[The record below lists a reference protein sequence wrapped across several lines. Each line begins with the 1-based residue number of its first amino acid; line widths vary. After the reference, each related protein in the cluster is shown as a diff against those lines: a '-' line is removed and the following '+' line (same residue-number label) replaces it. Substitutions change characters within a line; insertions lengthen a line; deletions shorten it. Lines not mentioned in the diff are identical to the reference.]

1 MICSLLEFP
10 LVIMEK
16 PIFSSPVV
24 SGAVACMEDVLAI
37 ECRVPQFPGSD
48 ISTYELLSRGLS
60 SAPEATALSFFLRGE
75 DYEQPFTWTQREWLG
90 CITQAANMFRR
101 LGLQRDGVVA
111 FILPNLPET
120 HWTIWGG
127 EAAGVV
133 FPINPLLEVPM
144 MLELMNAAKP
154 WLVVTLAQTPGSD
167 LWEKVSSVLPQVN
180 SLAAVLTVD
189 PLRYL
194 PGQAGVVPEAG
205 DVKEPR
211 QIAHLPIFDFH
222 SELRWAPNAE
232 LEFDSPRGEDAAS
245 YFCTGG
251 TTGTPKIAVRMHRT
265 EVANAMELGATA
277 GAALASP
284 GTKAFCGLPLF
295 HVNAQIATGLLP
307 WSTGC
312 HVVLGTPQ
320 GYRAPGLIQNFWK
333 MVEHYKLTWFSGVP
347 TIYSSLLQVP
357 TAGCNISS
365 LRYGVC
371 GAAPMPKELITR
383 FQLETGVKILE
394 GYGLTEGG
402 CVSSINPVAGE
413 CRVGSIGLRLP
424 WQDMRV
430 VRLTESGGY
439 LREARVGEAGTIV
452 VKGPNLFKG
461 YLNPVHNQGLW
472 LEIPDDQGG
481 SERWLNTGDLGHV
494 DERGYFWLTGR
505 AKELIIRGG
514 HNIDPKMIE
523 EPMHTHPAV
532 AMAAAVGRPA
542 AHAGEIPVLY
552 VQLRP
557 GTNAS
562 ADELMEHAR
571 KTVAEKAA
579 LPKTI
584 HIVSSLPMTAVGKI
598 FKPALAMTEMESI
611 VREEA
616 ETCGLFVKHC
626 QAIRDERKGVVLKWS
641 VDGDPRAL
649 ILRLEKYSFSH
660 EMV

>member
-1 MICSLLEFP
+1 
-10 LVIMEK
+10 
-16 PIFSSPVV
+16 
-24 SGAVACMEDVLAI
+24 MEDVLAI
-37 ECRVPQFPGSD
+37 ERRVPQFPGSD
-48 ISTYELLSRGLS
+48 YSTYALLSQGLS
-60 SAPEATALSFFLRGE
+60 SAPESTALSFFLRCE
-75 DYEQPFTWTQREWLG
+75 DYEKPLTWTQREWLG

-101 LGLQRDGVVA
+101 LGLQRGDVVA

-133 FPINPLLEVPM
+133 FPINPLLEAPM
-144 MLELMNAAKP
+144 MLELLNAARPKF
-154 WLVVTLAQTPGSD
+154 VVTLAPTPGSD
-167 LWEKVSSVLPQVN
+167 LWEKVSPVLPLVD
-180 SLAAVLTVD
+180 SLAGVLSVD
-189 PLRYL
+189 PQRYL
-194 PGQAGVVPEAG
+194 PGQAGAAQERG
-205 DVKEPR
+205 DLKEPR
-211 QIAHLPIFDFH
+211 QIGHLPVFDFH
-222 SELRWAPNAE
+222 TELRQAPNAE
-232 LEFDSPRGEDAAS
+232 LAFDPPRGEDVAS

-251 TTGTPKIAVRMHRT
+251 TTGMPKIAVRMHRT
-265 EVANAMELGATA
+265 EVANAMELGAAA

-284 GTKAFCGLPLF
+284 GTIAFCGLPLF

-347 TIYSSLLQVP
+347 TIYSALLQVP
-357 TAGCNISS
+357 VGGRGISS

-371 GAAPMPKELITR
+371 GAAPMPRELITR
-383 FQLETGVKILE
+383 FQQETGVKILE

-430 VRLTESGGY
+430 VRLAESGGY
-439 LREARVGEAGTIV
+439 LRQARAGEAGTIV

-472 LEIPDDQGG
+472 LEMPDALGN
-481 SERWLNTGDLGHV
+481 SERWLHTGDLGHV
-494 DERGYFWLTGR
+494 DEQGYFWLTGR

-523 EPMHTHPAV
+523 EPMHAHPAV
-532 AMAAAVGRPA
+532 AMAAAVGRPD

-557 GTNAS
+557 GATAS
-562 ADELMEHAR
+562 EDELMAHAR
-571 KTVAEKAA
+571 QTVAEKAA
-579 LPKTI
+579 LPKHI

-598 FKPALAMTEMESI
+598 FKPALAMAEMESI

-616 ETCGLFVKHC
+616 AACGLALKHC
-626 QAIRDERKGVVLKWS
+626 QAVRNESKGVVLNWS
-641 VDGDPRAL
+641 VEGDPRAL